1 MPLFR
6 GTQKGSVD
14 QKWRLKLP
22 AFVKRRLEDQYRTMD
37 VFVTSLDG
45 VRARVYPISNWEKVE
60 AVLSEPSAGRPGDG
74 ARKRKLLKTANHYG
88 SEEKVDRQGRLMIPA
103 AMRTQMDLQ
112 GPVKIQWQTGHMEVM
127 ADKVYAADVEANMPT
142 EDDLEFAADL
152 GL

>member
-22 AFVKRRLEDQYRTMD
+22 AFVKRRMDDQYRTMD

-45 VRARVYPISNWEKVE
+45 VRVRVYPISEWERAE
-60 AVLSEPSAGRPGDG
+60 AVLSERSAGRPGDG
-74 ARKRKLLKTANHYG
+74 ARKGKLLRAANHYG
-88 SEEKVDRQGRLMIPA
+88 SEEKVDRQGRLLIPG
-103 AMRTQMDLQ
+103 AMRSGSDLQ
-112 GPVKIQWQTGHMEVM
+112 GPVKIQWQAGHMVVM
-127 ADKVYAADVEANMPT
+127 TEPVYAADLEANMPT
-142 EDDLEFAADL
+142 AADLEFAADL